1 MRYVNRYIDTMST
14 NANEPSPKTSATMAS
29 TQLATSLVLW
39 RQWLNAMEK
48 GSLTF
53 RTEVWT

>member
-1 MRYVNRYIDTMST
+1 MSPNETKNRPAMPAKMPT
-14 NANEPSPKTSATMAS
+14 
-29 TQLATSLVLW
+29 TQLATTLVLW
-39 RQWLNAMEK
+39 RQWLNGLEK